1 MMHGAA
7 IVVLHISPLAVIVLP
22 QQDDWGTGH
31 GARNTFVKRSKFVLM
46 YTCGKG
52 ILCTERNR

>member
-22 QQDDWGTGH
+22 QQDDCGPGTG
-31 GARNTFVKRSKFVLM
+31 R
-46 YTCGKG
+46 G
-52 ILCTERNR
+52 ISLSEERAFTNVCLWLRYIVYGNE